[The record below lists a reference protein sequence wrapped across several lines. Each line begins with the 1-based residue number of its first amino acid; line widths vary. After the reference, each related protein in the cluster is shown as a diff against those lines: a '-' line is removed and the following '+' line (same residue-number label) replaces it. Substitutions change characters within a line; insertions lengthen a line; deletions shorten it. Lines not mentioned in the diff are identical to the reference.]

1 MYTAITVAL
10 SLAAFSSAQSTV
22 SLFVPGADT
31 QPLVA
36 SVIGSD
42 LLATTYAVQCTPGT
56 DSSNCGF
63 PGIFTL
69 TEGPSTAA
77 YTLSEGYSSG
87 GSSILALTGY
97 YQCSLDGLTS
107 AICTESFSGKDAN
120 DPGMTTETMDVSF
133 MPVTLTTGALQSNT
147 GDEITLSGTRTS
159 SSGSSPQSTT
169 STSNIA
175 SKTTSSIASRTTSS
189 TPLGTTTGTNT
200 GSITS
205 ITGTRTTSASS
216 GSASSSSQGRSSS
229 LSVSSSLS
237 SSSGLG
243 SSSGSSSSAASTSSR
258 SSSTSAAGAHMV
270 VVNKVEWIVG
280 GAIAALAM
288 L

>member
-1 MYTAITVAL
+1 MLFSLGTMHTAIAAAL
-10 SLAAFSSAQSTV
+10 SLAALSLAQSTV
-22 SLFVPGADT
+22 SLFIPGADT

-56 DSSNCGF
+56 DSSDCGF

-87 GSSILALTGY
+87 GSSVLAFTGY

-107 AICTESFSGKDAN
+107 AICTESFGGKDAN

-133 MPVTLTTGALQSNT
+133 MPVILTTGALQSNT
-147 GDEITLSGTRTS
+147 GGGITLSGTRTS
-159 SSGSSPQSTT
+159 SFGSSPAST
-169 STSNIA
+169 STSD
-175 SKTTSSIASRTTSS
+175 TVSRTTSS
-189 TPLGTTTGTNT
+189 TRSGTTTSSNT
-200 GSITS
+200 GTITS
-205 ITGTRTTSASS
+205 ITGTRTSSASS
-216 GSASSSSQGRSSS
+216 TTAT
-229 LSVSSSLS
+229 
-237 SSSGLG
+237 SSGSSGSG
-243 SSSGSSSSAASTSSR
+243 SSSGSAAQTSSR
-258 SSSTSAAGAHMV
+258 TSSTSTAGAYMV
-270 VVNKVEWIVG
+270 MANKVEWAVG
-280 GAIAALAM
+280 GAVAALAM